1 LIIGVM
7 YERLHTREMKNLG
20 GLAAMMPAYAFALVV
35 LMLAA
40 VALPGTNGFVGE
52 FLSLAG
58 AYKVSTWATLIA
70 TTGIIL
76 GAGYML
82 YLYRR
87 IAFGPQVNADAA
99 AISDV
104 NGREMWLLAPIAVVV
119 LWMGVYPETFLAPI
133 RRDVATIVARVERAA
148 PAGDSKLK

>member
-1 LIIGVM
+1 
-7 YERLHTREMKNLG
+7 
-20 GLAAMMPAYAFALVV
+20 
-35 LMLAA
+35 MLFTMAS
-40 VALPGTNGFVGE
+40 VGLPGTSGFVGE

-87 IAFGPQVNADAA
+87 IAFGEQVNADAA
-99 AISDV
+99 AMSDLD
-104 NGREMWLLAPIAVVV
+104 GRELWLLAPIAVAV
-119 LWMGVYPETFLAPI
+119 LWMGVYPESFLTPI
-133 RRDVATIVARVERAA
+133 RKDVATIVARIERAA
-148 PAGDSKLK
+148 PAGDSRIREQDSTTAKYRVKAHGDQHGEKKAEGAH